1 MIDPC
6 QPVVA
11 EASFEIHQIVYLAKG
26 KMFPPSALPDPL

>member
-11 EASFEIHQIVYLAKG
+11 EASFEIHQIVYLVKG